1 MIVDNS
7 LIIDRNNRTFT
18 VQNDINPWED
28 VIISVN
34 GIWSIYN
41 EDIIRVNSRTVS
53 LKDTVEIDLYDY
65 DEDEFA
71 IIYTT
76 P

>member
-1 MIVDNS
+1 MIIDNS
-7 LIIDRNNRTFT
+7 PIIDRNNRTFT
-18 VQNDINPWED
+18 VQSDINPWED
-28 VIISVN
+28 VIISIN

-53 LKDTVEIDLYDY
+53 LKDTVEIDLHDY